1 MLKFAFKT
9 FAAAFAALLCASLFA
24 ETKTEGGYTL
34 RLKAVKDGSEYKIG
48 DTAQFALYITKD
60 GKPVDGIDV
69 RSEITKDTVNMGNT
83 SQGKTKKGV
92 FRASGKLS
100 EAGFLKCRMRAEIP
114 LADGK
119 KKAVDMLAGAAFEPL
134 KIKPSLPAPDDFD
147 AYWAKQKKILAA
159 IPANAKATFVKSVGG
174 IKVFDIQADT
184 FNGKLSGYLAYPE
197 NAEKGTLPAIIT
209 THGWGVRG
217 SSFNGVVAWAKRGFL
232 AFDFNANGLPNGK
245 PAQFY
250 KDLKAGALK
259 NYHIGDWKDRDG
271 LFFRTLFMRDMRA
284 IDFVVA
290 QPQWDGKNLVVCGGS
305 QGGGQALAM
314 GGLDS
319 RVSIVVAGYPA
330 ICDHSGP
337 VAGRTSGWPHYTKLD
352 KNGNY
357 NKVAV
362 ESARYVDAMNF
373 AARIKGKTM
382 YLINFAD
389 DVCEPTSSYAAY
401 NNIKGEKRLW
411 TNEEAR
417 HMPAAGTWQ
426 TVQKWAVDEVK
437 KSSPKVRMTVD
448 PKSTW

>member
-217 SSFNGVVAWAKRGFL
+217 SSFNGVVAL
-232 AFDFNANGLPNGK
+232 SLI
-245 PAQFY
+245 
-250 KDLKAGALK
+250 
-259 NYHIGDWKDRDG
+259 HI
-271 LFFRTLFMRDMRA
+271 
-284 IDFVVA
+284 
-290 QPQWDGKNLVVCGGS
+290 
-305 QGGGQALAM
+305 
-314 GGLDS
+314 
-319 RVSIVVAGYPA
+319 
-330 ICDHSGP
+330 
-337 VAGRTSGWPHYTKLD
+337 
-352 KNGNY
+352 
-357 NKVAV
+357 
-362 ESARYVDAMNF
+362 
-373 AARIKGKTM
+373 
-382 YLINFAD
+382 
-389 DVCEPTSSYAAY
+389 
-401 NNIKGEKRLW
+401 
-411 TNEEAR
+411 
-417 HMPAAGTWQ
+417 
-426 TVQKWAVDEVK
+426 
-437 KSSPKVRMTVD
+437 
-448 PKSTW
+448 

>member
-284 IDFVVA
+284 ITLLS
-290 QPQWDGKNLVVCGGS
+290 P
-305 QGGGQALAM
+305 
-314 GGLDS
+314 S
-319 RVSIVVAGYPA
+319 RSETAKTSSFA
-330 ICDHSGP
+330 AEARA
-337 VAGRTSGWPHYTKLD
+337 AGRRSPWAAWTPACRLSLRAIPRYATTAAPSRAELRAGPTTQSSTKTATTTKSPL
-352 KNGNY
+352 NPP
-357 NKVAV
+357 
-362 ESARYVDAMNF
+362 AM
-373 AARIKGKTM
+373 
-382 YLINFAD
+382 
-389 DVCEPTSSYAAY
+389 
-401 NNIKGEKRLW
+401 
-411 TNEEAR
+411 
-417 HMPAAGTWQ
+417 
-426 TVQKWAVDEVK
+426 
-437 KSSPKVRMTVD
+437 
-448 PKSTW
+448 